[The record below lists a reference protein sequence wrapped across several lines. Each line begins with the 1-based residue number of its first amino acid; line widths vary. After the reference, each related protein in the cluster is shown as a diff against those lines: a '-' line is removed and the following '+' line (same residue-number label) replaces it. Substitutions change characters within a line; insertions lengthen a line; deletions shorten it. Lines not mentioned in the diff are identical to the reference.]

1 MAVSTSGSVNTSIV
15 GAYTLTYTAADS
27 SLNGTSATRVVS
39 VVSCVATITVQPQ
52 SQTVPASGTLNLSV
66 VATGV
71 GITYQWN
78 FDGTPILNATNSTF
92 TKTNM
97 TPTDAGPYTV
107 DVTSGSTIS
116 SDSAVITVS
125 DPGISVQPVNVIA
138 TTKSN
143 ITFSITA
150 GGTGPLKYQWYF
162 IKHGTTTVKK
172 LAHSAVYPAVTNAT
186 LSVVKVSGTADA
198 GSYYCLVTNSIGS
211 VTSTSATLTVYDA
224 PLVKIA
230 PPSKTLLAGFN
241 YTMVAKVTKGAL
253 NQTLSYQWNKNGNAI
268 GGATTSTYSLVDV
281 QTPNTA
287 VYSCVVSNNSP
298 TGGTASFSLT
308 VTQDTEVPK
317 VVLLLKPTDM
327 AAKHALTTNDVPVDP
342 TGTNHAPNVDFLG
355 KAVDKGLIVSAWV
368 SNAVNQAV
376 FPATFVKKV
385 TDLTGTNTSAGKPAF
400 FLSHVSMVDGTNI
413 FWGLATDSDGNTTTT
428 TKGTHMFFIANPQA
442 LTLATSGTGRITS
455 VTDATSK
462 NWGNPTN
469 TAVLAVGHNYTIK
482 ATPIGRGITF
492 QKWTVSDSTGPLADQ
507 LANPL
512 TFTMSLGRTN
522 TAVFSNHP

>member
-1 MAVSTSGSVNTSIV
+1 MVK
-15 GAYTLTYTAADS
+15 
-27 SLNGTSATRVVS
+27 SAT
-39 VVSCVATITVQPQ
+39 I
-52 SQTVPASGTLNLSV
+52 
-66 VATGV
+66 
-71 GITYQWN
+71 
-78 FDGTPILNATNSTF
+78 
-92 TKTNM
+92 
-97 TPTDAGPYTV
+97 
-107 DVTSGSTIS
+107 
-116 SDSAVITVS
+116 
-125 DPGISVQPVNVIA
+125 
-138 TTKSN
+138 
-143 ITFSITA
+143 
-150 GGTGPLKYQWYF
+150 
-162 IKHGTTTVKK
+162 
-172 LAHSAVYPAVTNAT
+172 PAVTNAT
-186 LSVVKVSGTADA
+186 LSINNVANAANG
-198 GSYYCLVTNSIGS
+198 GSYYCTVTNVLHSGA
-211 VTSTSATLTVYDA
+211 TSTSATLTVYDA

-268 GGATTSTYSLVDV
+268 SGATTSTYSLVDV
-281 QTPNTA
+281 QTANTA

-298 TGGTASFSLT
+298 TGGSASLSLT

-342 TGTNHAPNVDFLG
+342 TGTNHAPDVDFLG

-413 FWGLATDSDGNTTTT
+413 FWGLATDSDGNTTVTS
-428 TKGTHMFFIANPQA
+428 KGTHMFFIANPQA

-482 ATPIGRGITF
+482 ATPIGHLVTF
-492 QKWTVSDSTGPLADQ
+492 QKWTVTDSTGALPDQ

-512 TFTMSLGRTN
+512 TFTMTPGRTN